1 MTANEAVDFSD
12 GDNIMVDFN
21 AVEDTAFEALPKGM
35 YPCTIAECEFTY
47 SQSAGNP
54 MWTLQLEVSEGE
66 YAGRKL
72 FTHFVFKGAGLGI
85 TKQNLGR
92 IKPELLKT
100 QFDPTDDEVIA
111 GMLGIEVKAKVT
123 VRKYEGEDRNNI
135 NGLFPGGG
143 DGFGV

>member
-12 GDNIMVDFN
+12 GDDLMVDLN

-35 YPCTIAECEFTY
+35 YPCLISECEFTY

-72 FTHFVFKGAGLGI
+72 FNHLVFAGAGLGI
-85 TKQNLGR
+85 TKQNLER
-92 IKPELLKT
+92 IAPELLENA
-100 QFDPTDDEVIA
+100 FDPRDEEVIA
-111 GMLGIEVKAKVT
+111 SMLGRAVKARVII
-123 VRKYEGEDRNNI
+123 RKYEGEDRNNVQ
-135 NGLFPGGG
+135 GLFPGDG
-143 DGFGV
+143 DGFV